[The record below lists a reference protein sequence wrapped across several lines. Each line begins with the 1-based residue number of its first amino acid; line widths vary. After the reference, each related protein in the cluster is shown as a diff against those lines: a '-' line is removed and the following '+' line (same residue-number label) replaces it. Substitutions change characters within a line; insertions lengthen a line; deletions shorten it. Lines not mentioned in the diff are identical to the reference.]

1 MRLLY
6 ILYVHISDVASF
18 IIIVF
23 CFKDNKMADKI
34 V

>member
-1 MRLLY
+1 MYSL
-6 ILYVHISDVASF
+6 HISDVASF

>member
-1 MRLLY
+1 MYSLQ
-6 ILYVHISDVASF
+6 ISDVASF